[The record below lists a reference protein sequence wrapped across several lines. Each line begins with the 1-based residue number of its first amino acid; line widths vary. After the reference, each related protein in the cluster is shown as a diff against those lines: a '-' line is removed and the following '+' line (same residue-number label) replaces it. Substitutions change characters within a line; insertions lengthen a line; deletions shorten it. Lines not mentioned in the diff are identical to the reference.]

1 MALINVTYILFDC
14 MFDWTPSKKKER
26 WVSYFLGFC
35 LMSGADIGKVLTRFT
50 NVVMTELG
58 IQKKYF

>member
-1 MALINVTYILFDC
+1 
-14 MFDWTPSKKKER
+14 MFDWTPSKKEDR
-26 WVSYFLGFC
+26 WVSYFWGFF